1 MDKFSDQAS
10 PRHDIFLGYVVQST
24 QGEFLAACSKAP
36 SAMLPTMVSYPAW
49 AHRYSDLTEAE
60 ADAAK
65 FNGEV
70 AVLCDS
76 LGRHTLKR
84 CQ

>member
-1 MDKFSDQAS
+1 MDQQSDRSA
-10 PRHDIFLGYVVQST
+10 PLKDIFLGYVVQST
-24 QGEFLAACSKAP
+24 QGEFLGACSRAP
-36 SAMLPTMVSYPAW
+36 SAMLPAMVSFAAW
-49 AHRYSDLTEAE
+49 AHRYSDLSEAE